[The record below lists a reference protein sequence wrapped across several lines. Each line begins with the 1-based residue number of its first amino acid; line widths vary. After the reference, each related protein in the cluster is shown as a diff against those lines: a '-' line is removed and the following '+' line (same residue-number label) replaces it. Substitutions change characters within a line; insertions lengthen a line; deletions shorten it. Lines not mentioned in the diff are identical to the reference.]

1 MSSVPFARNERH
13 RLMGLLLKIRVGVY
27 GLIAIPVMAASEVD
41 LGMRFIAA
49 AILLVAAVAPFLVR
63 RTGRY
68 SGVRISAGIDAVM
81 SFVLWVVLPG
91 AAGLTLLVTIW
102 TVGVVVF
109 FSRRI
114 TANRFVVAVIAL
126 ELAKVAFVLLAPETV
141 TRTQDGLV
149 WLVLGRAIAIGAA
162 FLVMRALDEYFQRLS
177 IAAETGS
184 QRYQRLMDTAPTAFL
199 VVNDGTI
206 AYANTAASEFL
217 GSAADDLVGAAFTD
231 FIADDSKA
239 QMTDRIGRA
248 IDRLEPFTLAGVAM
262 RDSSGEEMYA
272 DAAVMPIDF
281 DSELAVQ
288 VALHDVSAQRKAET
302 ELLETKLNY
311 RSFFERIP
319 VALYRS
325 RPNGEIIQANRA
337 LVELLGARSE
347 SELVGVNA
355 RSFYVDVG
363 DRDHLTSILAERR
376 IVVGY
381 EARMR
386 RTDGSEI
393 WVRDTSRLIETDIG
407 DIYEGAMV
415 DVTGRRNIED
425 ELWARA
431 VQQEAAASIGQTALE
446 GESIATVMRSVTETV
461 ARVLRTDGAVVLAR
475 DAAGSFVIL
484 GQSASMELSAASV
497 STLADRAHM
506 TAAPV
511 VVRSRQE
518 LAFTAPNLAA
528 DGVESAIAIMIP
540 GTDIDFGTLLVLS
553 NTERVFTSDDLNF
566 LHSVANVLAAAVDR
580 ASAYGRLEE
589 LLRSKDAFVA
599 SVSHELRTPLTVVS
613 GMALELNERWAEL
626 GTDELAEFTAMLVE
640 QSQDMAD
647 LIEDLLVAARANIG
661 NVTVVN
667 EPIELD
673 RQVRSVLAS
682 IAIPADR
689 TISSQLAEGI
699 VDADAIR
706 VRQIVRNLITNAIRY
721 GGPTIEVTMSSTA
734 GTHVVEVIDDGP
746 GIPAADRDRVF
757 IAYERAHHAEG
768 QPESVGLGLT
778 VSRTLAELMGGSLT
792 YRFDTRSVFRLEL
805 PRNAEQERAHHLAR
819 PVATEP
825 RPRAEGAIG
834 MGRIGVDVGVID

>member
-1 MSSVPFARNERH
+1 
-13 RLMGLLLKIRVGVY
+13 MGLLLKIRAGVY
-27 GLIAIPVMAASEVD
+27 ALVAVPILAASQVD
-41 LGMRFIAA
+41 VPLRVAAGIILLIAA
-49 AILLVAAVAPFLVR
+49 AAPFVVR
-63 RTGRY
+63 RSGRY
-68 SGVRISAGIDAVM
+68 SGVRISAGIDVVM

-91 AAGLTLLVTIW
+91 AAGLTLVVTIW
-102 TVGVVVF
+102 AVGVVVF
-109 FSRRI
+109 FSRRV
-114 TANRFVVAVIAL
+114 TANRFAMAVIAL
-126 ELAKVAFVLLAPETV
+126 ELSKVGFLLVAPGAV
-141 TRTQDGLV
+141 VRDQAGLV
-149 WLVLGRAIAIGAA
+149 WLILGRSIAIAGA

-199 VVNDGTI
+199 VVTDGTV
-206 AYANTAASEFL
+206 AYANKAAARLL
-217 GSAADDLVGAAFTD
+217 GSTQDAMDATEFSNFIAADWRGRF
-231 FIADDSKA
+231 
-239 QMTDRIGRA
+239 TDRITRA
-248 IDRLEPFTLAGVAM
+248 VDRLEPFTLSGVPM
-262 RDSSGEEMYA
+262 RSSSGTDLYV
-272 DAAVMPIDF
+272 DAAVTPIDF
-281 DSELAVQ
+281 DTELAVQ
-288 VALHDVSAQRKAET
+288 IAIHDVSAQRRAET

-355 RSFYVDVG
+355 RSFYCDVA
-363 DRDHLTSILAERR
+363 DRDHLTGILAEQRV
-376 IVVGY
+376 VVGY

-386 RTDGSEI
+386 RLDGAEI

-415 DVTGRRNIED
+415 DVTGRRSIED
-425 ELWARA
+425 ELWSRA
-431 VQQEAAASIGQTALE
+431 VQQEAAASIGQAALE
-446 GESIATVMRSVTETV
+446 GESIAIVMRSVTESV

-475 DAAGSFVIL
+475 DPAGAFVIL
-484 GQSASMELSAASV
+484 GQSVGLDLSAGSVAS
-497 STLADRAHM
+497 LADRAHM

-511 VVRSRQE
+511 VLRSHDE
-518 LAFTAPNLAA
+518 VASAAPLLAA
-528 DGVESAIAIMIP
+528 NGINSVIAVMIP

-553 NTERVFTSDDLNF
+553 GTERTFTSDDLNF

-613 GMALELNERWAEL
+613 GMALELNERWTEL
-626 GTDELAEFTAMLVE
+626 GAEELAEFTAMLVE

-661 NVTVVN
+661 NVSVVS

-673 RQVRSVLAS
+673 RQVMSVIAS
-682 IAIPADR
+682 ISVPSGR
-689 TISSQLAEGI
+689 RLSSRLSEGI

-706 VRQIVRNLITNAIRY
+706 VRQIIRNVITNAIRY
-721 GGPTIEVTMSSTA
+721 GGPSIDVVMGATA
-734 GTHVVEVIDDGP
+734 GTHVVEVIDDGD
-746 GIPAADRDRVF
+746 GIPIEDRERVF
-757 IAYERAHHAEG
+757 VAYERAHHAEG

-792 YRFDTRSVFRLEL
+792 YRYDDRSIFRLEL
-805 PRNAEQERAHHLAR
+805 PRNDQEERR
-819 PVATEP
+819 RGVAVGQSVDVSG
-825 RPRAEGAIG
+825 RNQGAVGI
-834 MGRIGVDVGVID
+834 GRIGVDVGVID